1 VLEVPTELGQHL
13 LAASFA
19 RLPINTG
26 PRWTGSATSCRTEQR
41 HDASPLVFAEPNLRP
56 VPDPE
61 RAIDLEIIAAATATM
76 TSLDNA
82 SAMLS
87 ALASVGTVNSTN
99 PGPMVQQLV

>member
-1 VLEVPTELGQHL
+1 MDGIGDEL
-13 LAASFA
+13 S
-19 RLPINTG
+19 
-26 PRWTGSATSCRTEQR
+26 SSER
-41 HDASPLVFAEPNLRP
+41 HDAPPLAFAEPNSMP

-61 RAIDLEIIAAATATM
+61 RAIELEIIAAATATM

-87 ALASVGTVNSTN
+87 ALGSMGTVRSTK